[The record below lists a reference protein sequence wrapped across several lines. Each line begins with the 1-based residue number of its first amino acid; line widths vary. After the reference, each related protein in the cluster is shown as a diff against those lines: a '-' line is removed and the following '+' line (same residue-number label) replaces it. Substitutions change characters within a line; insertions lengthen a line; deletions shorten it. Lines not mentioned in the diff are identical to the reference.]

1 MTGAGFGYASMLI
14 LENAHRPA
22 LTSTRRPTRTM
33 ARRESATARSPLST
47 PCLSPRS
54 RAAASIRGSRRCQDV
69 TEEQGRLRGHQLSSV
84 KPLEDL
90 REPVVLQAELDRP
103 LHQSLAVDRDPR
115 RHRAVALPQYR
126 PRGNTR
132 RSRGDPGHDAKAR
145 EHVGL
150 ELAVGI
156 GDLGTDELTRA
167 DLAGRHGSGDRG
179 HDLRHAIDVMRG
191 LDLRD
196 LRVALAEGRSEAVPG

>member
-54 RAAASIRGSRRCQDV
+54 RSAPSIRGSCRCQDIA
-69 TEEQGRLRGHQLSSV
+69 EEQRRLRGHQLACA

-90 REPVVLQAELDRP
+90 REPVLLQAELDGP
-103 LHQSLAVDRDPR
+103 LHQSLAVDCDPH
-115 RHRAVALPQYR
+115 RHRAVTLPQCG
-126 PRGNTR
+126 PRGNAR
-132 RSRGDPGHDAKAR
+132 RSRGDAGHDAEAR
-145 EHVGL
+145 EH
-150 ELAVGI
+150 
-156 GDLGTDELTRA
+156 
-167 DLAGRHGSGDRG
+167 
-179 HDLRHAIDVMRG
+179 
-191 LDLRD
+191 
-196 LRVALAEGRSEAVPG
+196 